1 MLEHAGSIDT
11 KSHKLVIVVFTLSS
25 PFSKY
30 KFVVDFSNAI
40 CTKRRA
46 NFPTSPTFI
55 YEN

>member
-11 KSHKLVIVVFTLSS
+11 KSHKLVVFTLSS